1 MWFVVSYNIEMELRE
16 HCLFATACGERT
28 GENVSAITKEILDE
42 CVRNNIVDVF
52 LDLRQLTGRLTIT
65 DSISVI
71 TNEFPRIGLFKKLE
85 RVAVLES
92 RERHERS
99 RFFERVAHA
108 RGYNIRMFDD
118 QREAADWISRSRQP
132 A

>member
-1 MWFVVSYNIEMELRE
+1 VSYSIEMELRGS
-16 HCLFATACGERT
+16 CLFAAACGERT
-28 GENVSAITKEILDE
+28 GENVSAIAREILDK

-52 LDLRQLTGRLTIT
+52 LDLRQLTGRLNIS

-71 TNEFPRIGLFKKLE
+71 TKEFPEMDLFGKLE
-85 RVAVLES
+85 RVAVLETS
-92 RERHERS
+92 ERHERS
-99 RFFERVAHA
+99 RFFERAAHA

-118 QREAADWISRSRQP
+118 QKEAADWISKSRQP